1 MISIYMSD
9 LDYDIDNYTNEELYQ
24 LIDVEDNASENE
36 ISIKTQNLIDTY
48 KQKGQPQY
56 VAFFTEVQTRLLSL
70 FDSDGEDTGAHF
82 IQTEYQ
88 PNTTTD
94 SNLVNRSDYTSIVDN
109 NHSILRR
116 QRLPINQ
123 GTQMPVVQGQMNP
136 TLRNIKTQLINV
148 DSHYREITQCT
159 TTAAADC
166 SGTVCSG
173 TNFAFTDSST
183 DFTFDLSQPIR
194 NVIKM
199 QLYTYEI
206 PHSWYTFSSDYGTNT
221 FGVSGECIDISAGNY
236 DASGLIDAVNAA
248 MVGVGI
254 TASYDSITQKATFTG
269 GADFTLT
276 FYDPS
281 GICPGSTCDSP
292 GPKLDY
298 NLGWLLGFRN
308 ASYSGASSYEGESLI
323 DTYGFRY
330 LFLVVD
336 DFNQNRLNQSVV
348 SLTANRDFFTYPAS
362 TRCSLPATLDPS
374 SGSCGKPK
382 PGWRGPGLTRA
393 QVYTRA
399 QLLNSRNQG
408 YPDRYLSAV
417 NSDVLARIP
426 VRKANHYDLLIDN
439 WNPSPGQMAREYFGP
454 VTLKRLRV
462 RLLND
467 KGLVINLNQ
476 MDFSFSIIVKH
487 LYQY

>member
-1 MISIYMSD
+1 MDDID
-9 LDYDIDNYTNEELYQ
+9 FDIDNYSNEELYQ
-24 LIDVEDNASENE
+24 LIDVEENASENE
-36 ISIKTQNLIDTY
+36 IIIRTQNFIDTY
-48 KQKGQPQY
+48 TQKGQPQY
-56 VAFFTEVQTRLLSL
+56 VTFFTEVQTHLLSL
-70 FDSDGEDTGAHF
+70 FNSVRYDNAGGHF

-88 PNTTTD
+88 PNATTD
-94 SNLVNRSDYTSIVDN
+94 VDLVNRTNYVSLVDN
-109 NHSILRR
+109 NRGVVRR

-123 GTQMPVVQGQMNP
+123 GTQMSIVQGQMNP
-136 TLRNIKTQLINV
+136 TLRNIKSQLINI
-148 DSHYREITQCT
+148 DSHYREIIQCAT
-159 TTAAADC
+159 TESADC
-166 SGTVCSG
+166 SGTVCTG
-173 TNFAFTDSST
+173 TNFTFTDSST

-248 MVGVGI
+248 MVGVGV
-254 TASYDSITQKATFTG
+254 TAAYNSINQKTTFSSG
-269 GADFTLT
+269 GTNFTLT

-281 GICPGSTCDSP
+281 GICPGSTCDLP

-336 DFNQNRLNQSVV
+336 DFNQNRLNQGVI

-362 TRCSLPATLDPS
+362 MRCSLPAILDPS

-393 QVYTRA
+393 QVYTRT
-399 QLLNSRNQG
+399 QLLNSQNQG

-426 VRKANHYDLLIDN
+426 VRKSNHYDLLIDN
-439 WNPSPGQMAREYFGP
+439 WNPSPGQTAREYFGP
-454 VTLKRLRV
+454 VTLKRFRV

-467 KGLVINLNQ
+467 KGLVVNLNQ
-476 MDFSFSIIVKH
+476 MNFSFSIIVKH